1 MKLYE
6 LERETCF
13 TVDKDESQTVFR
25 LQRIDGM
32 FSICYYK
39 MEGKD
44 VLVHIIVNA
53 DVTIVTFH

>member
-6 LERETCF
+6 LQRETYF

-25 LQRIDGM
+25 LERLDGM
-32 FSICYYK
+32 YSICYYK

-44 VLVHIIVNA
+44 VVVNIMVTA
-53 DVTIVTFH
+53 DVTIVTYP

>member
-6 LERETCF
+6 LERETYF

-53 DVTIVTFH
+53 DVTIVTYH